1 MKKRVLALGILTV
14 MCLSACG
21 RGSTGEATYGA
32 MGDSNSAAGYADG
45 FAGAAVEGWGDSSY
59 TTYDTGY
66 YDPDAVAG
74 NEIDWNTEEYDAIT
88 ENQFVSVATQPFS
101 TFGADVDT
109 ACYTNLRHRI
119 IQDSQYDIP
128 ANSIRIEEMVNY
140 FDYDYA
146 EAANGEKFGITST
159 LCECPWNKDTLLL
172 RVGVKAETIEADK
185 GSNIVFLI
193 DTSGSMDGPDRLGLV
208 QEAFNILQENLTAKD
223 TVSIVTYAGSSEVLL
238 EGAKGDEHQKIQQ
251 AVDSLFASGST
262 NGGEG
267 IITAYDIAQKYFIE
281 GGNNRV
287 ILATDGDL
295 NVGVTSQADLTAL
308 VEEKRDTGIFLSC
321 LGVGSGNYS
330 DSRMEALA
338 DNGNGNYSYIDS
350 ELEAKKVL
358 NDELWSTL
366 YTVAKDTKFQIEF
379 NPELVKG
386 YRQIGYENR
395 QMAAEDFADDTKDG
409 GEVGSGQCV
418 TVLYEI
424 VTVDSD
430 YEIPSVESKYGND
443 GSSVGTG
450 EFSNELLT
458 VNVRYKEPDRDDSKL
473 ITYAVTKDM
482 ITEMDEDTSWAAGV
496 AQVGMILRDSEFKG
510 TSTYDE
516 VYDRLKQI
524 ADDPYKEE
532 FIYVVSL
539 LQRRK

>member
-119 IQDSQYDIP
+119 IQDSQYNIP

-251 AVDSLFASGST
+251 AVDSLFENLTFSQLLFGRVPHRLVYTLSSYHKHFFVTNFLFLIDTHRFMKDNSIKDKST
-262 NGGEG
+262 
-267 IITAYDIAQKYFIE
+267 
-281 GGNNRV
+281 V
-287 ILATDGDL
+287 I
-295 NVGVTSQADLTAL
+295 NHS
-308 VEEKRDTGIFLSC
+308 S
-321 LGVGSGNYS
+321 
-330 DSRMEALA
+330 
-338 DNGNGNYSYIDS
+338 NGNYSYIDS